1 MGRPREFDD
10 QAALDAAIKCFWH
23 RGYEATSV
31 RDLSAAMGICGT
43 SLYNA
48 FGGKRA
54 LFEQALERYLEG
66 STRERIRRLEKTLP
80 PKQAPR
86 AFIEEIIARSLS
98 DRDRRGCFLIN
109 SALEVAPHDT
119 ELGAIIAARL
129 GEIEDFFRRCVVA
142 GQRDG
147 SIPATRDAAD
157 VARLLLGVLLA
168 IRVLSRAK
176 PDREL
181 LEGVAR
187 PALAMLD

>member
-1 MGRPREFDD
+1 
-10 QAALDAAIKCFWH
+10 
-23 RGYEATSV
+23 
-31 RDLSAAMGICGT
+31 
-43 SLYNA
+43 
-48 FGGKRA
+48 